1 MAWLDR
7 MIGPWKL
14 VGRRIFIYFF
24 FWVKHD
30 SLNKTKRKQEVYDIS
45 YQDTFHWD
53 HRHTHQSCL
62 KTDYQIKKNQKSGWF
77 LEEPMLDFYLLFI
90 HENLFF
96 NFCNF
101 LEVWVNKGVK
111 RVVRKKVGALY
122 FCGKTQD
129 AWYSQWNCT
138 AVFFKNILLL
148 FYKQLYCFF
157 FLIIIW
163 KMLISMLKF
172 LLLVVLIKRKKKIT
186 KNIAKRNYKKLSK
199 NKK

>member
-1 MAWLDR
+1 MKRHGTTWSNDWT
-7 MIGPWKL
+7 METSWKKD
-14 VGRRIFIYFF
+14 FYFLF
-24 FWVKHD
+24 FLWVKHD

-45 YQDTFHWD
+45 YQNTFNWD
-53 HRHTHQSCL
+53 HPHAHQSCPQ
-62 KTDYQIKKNQKSGWF
+62 TDYQIKKNQKSGWF

-101 LEVWVNKGVK
+101 LEVRVNKGVK

-138 AVFFKNILLL
+138 AVFFLK
-148 FYKQLYCFF
+148 Y
-157 FLIIIW
+157 III
-163 KMLISMLKF
+163 
-172 LLLVVLIKRKKKIT
+172 VL
-186 KNIAKRNYKKLSK
+186 
-199 NKK
+199 